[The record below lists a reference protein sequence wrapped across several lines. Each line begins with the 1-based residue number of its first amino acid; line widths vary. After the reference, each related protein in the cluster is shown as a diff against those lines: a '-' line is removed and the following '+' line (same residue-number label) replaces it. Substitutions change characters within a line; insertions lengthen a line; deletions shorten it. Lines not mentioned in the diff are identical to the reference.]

1 MIISPPFLSRPDIP
15 VYDEQCVRSVMP
27 GGVVGSGAF
36 PVSQAMVWHG
46 GLHITAPNANEP
58 VRAIA
63 DGIVIFRR
71 EGGTA
76 EYNNQPHSTGC
87 VVIRHTTEIG
97 ADPGTNGTTAVEVTY
112 YSIYQHLRKLDAALP
127 ALNQP
132 IYRKDKLGL
141 AGDIH
146 GQPNRIHLEIIA
158 GDADTQKLVGR
169 KTAELPLNKDGRS
182 NTVYGQ
188 LYVLLPAK
196 SACHA
201 TQPGNAPLPAP
212 SGDSGNTDLIIG
224 IQYEQGH
231 ATLTTYQLTGEIVG
245 SAPVETDAEY
255 QLYAEAN
262 KRHSAL
268 SPNERANSSPSGWYE
283 LLRFGRN
290 LGPDPLPAQAA
301 HWRKVVLPSH
311 PQGAW
316 VNLNAAGTYKFSD
329 ADFPHW
335 MGWKLIDDDTEDNN
349 SQCNSALIDAML
361 SPSAQPKAAPAG
373 PPSLIGPSTPPPQA
387 PETAQTTPE
396 QRAANRLQNL
406 CKPAVQ
412 EKLAKT
418 ICKFPTEW
426 AKNELRS
433 RWAWIKAKGN
443 PYMPFPLD
451 DEEFEKVVTFGEK
464 LCFWE
469 ELPQEDKDRLTF
481 THWHFHPR
489 EFIAHF
495 RKCGWLNVNEFIQ
508 LIPSHA
514 LRIGQDSRTKAK
526 GSLWEQVPPTSA
538 RKTNEIIEGHLVP
551 LNKMMRKY
559 CINTPLRQAAFFGNA
574 IQETSWLATLAEF
587 GGETYWYTP
596 WHGRGFLQLTHAGNY
611 IAYWIWRGRTIS
623 SSLKER
629 LESTQRAEQNKTPAL
644 RNKTVMNDSNFHGI
658 TQEIINW
665 RISVEA
671 HQELA
676 QSPERFLAPS
686 DSAGFYWVSLQ
697 MAKYADQSHTIER
710 VVVSTV
716 NRQGSKIY
724 YRSPS
729 FWKASAAVNLPA
741 KINST
746 YSSSLNGFDSRC
758 CVYGYAMAILTEAK
772 LPDAQ
777 GELVID
783 FPEGYTKRN
792 PL

>member
-1 MIISPPFLSRPDIP
+1 MIISPPFLSRTDTA
-15 VYDEQCVRSVMP
+15 VYDEQCVRSVMS
-27 GGVVGSGAF
+27 GGILGSGGF
-36 PVSQAMVWHG
+36 PLGQAMVWHG
-46 GLHITAPNANEP
+46 GAHITAPNANEP

-76 EYNNQPHSTGC
+76 EYDGQPHSTGC

-97 ADPGTNGTTAVEVTY
+97 ADPGTNGATAVEVTY

-169 KTAELPLNKDGRS
+169 NTAELPLNQDGRS

-188 LYVLLPAK
+188 LYVLLPAQ
-196 SACHA
+196 SVCHA
-201 TQPGNAPLPAP
+201 TQPGNSPLPIA
-212 SGDSGNTDLIIG
+212 SGDSGDADLIIG

-255 QLYAEAN
+255 RLYAEAN
-262 KRHSAL
+262 QRHAAL

-290 LGPDPLPAQAA
+290 LGPDPLPAHAE

-361 SPSAQPKAAPAG
+361 SPAAQPKTAPAG

-406 CKPAVQ
+406 CKPDVQ

-451 DEEFEKVVTFGEK
+451 DEEFEKVVTFAEK

-469 ELPQEDKDRLTF
+469 DLPQEDRDRLTF

-495 RKCGWLNVNEFIQ
+495 RKCGWLSEDELAQTFPRYFFYEKSGNKYIAHKTGNPNIYQINSTQAKE
-508 LIPSHA
+508 
-514 LRIGQDSRTKAK
+514 RIGNYR
-526 GSLWEQVPPTSA
+526 L
-538 RKTNEIIEGHLVP
+538 P
-551 LNKMMRKY
+551 LCRVMRKY
-559 CINTPLRQAAFFGNA
+559 LISNPQRITMFLAQIFLETDRWRTMEEYGYGAENKNIPMAKYYSAF
-574 IQETSWLATLAEF
+574 
-587 GGETYWYTP
+587 Y
-596 WHGRGFLQLTHAGNY
+596 GRGVMQLTWAGNY
-611 IAYWIWRGRTIS
+611 DDYGKYRSKHALPDVPNGRYND
-623 SSLKER
+623 R
-629 LESTQRAEQNKTPAL
+629 LQRINTTSTHYFADPTL
-644 RNKTVMNDSNFHGI
+644 RDKKGVIIGVSGTARVWFPRYDPSTVKNDPY
-658 TQEIINW
+658 
-665 RISVEA
+665 A
-671 HQELA
+671 A
-676 QSPERFLAPS
+676 C
-686 DSAGFYWVSLQ
+686 DSGGFYWVSRSTGNKNININRVCDRAFDGQSIGRVNVLVNGGGNGYFDRQ
-697 MAKYADQSHTIER
+697 AYSQFIFRSLSDSVEEEVAKEYVTPRGIILVD
-710 VVVSTV
+710 
-716 NRQGSKIY
+716 
-724 YRSPS
+724 
-729 FWKASAAVNLPA
+729 F
-741 KINST
+741 
-746 YSSSLNGFDSRC
+746 SR
-758 CVYGYAMAILTEAK
+758 I
-772 LPDAQ
+772 Q
-777 GELVID
+777 
-783 FPEGYTKRN
+783 
-792 PL
+792 

>member
-1 MIISPPFLSRPDIP
+1 MIISPPFLSRTDTA
-15 VYDEQCVRSVMP
+15 VYDEQCVRSVMS
-27 GGVVGSGAF
+27 GGIWGSGGF
-36 PVSQAMVWHG
+36 PLGQAMVWHG
-46 GLHITAPNANEP
+46 GAHITAPNANEP

-76 EYNNQPHSTGC
+76 EYDGQPHSTGC

-97 ADPGTNGTTAVEVTY
+97 ADPGTNGATAVEVTY

-290 LGPDPLPAQAA
+290 LGPDPLPAHAA
-301 HWRKVVLPSH
+301 HWRKVVLPGH

-335 MGWKLIDDDTEDNN
+335 IGWKLIDDDTEDNN

-361 SPSAQPKAAPAG
+361 SPAAQPKAAPAG

-406 CKPAVQ
+406 CKPDVQ

-495 RKCGWLNVNEFIQ
+495 RKCGWLSTNELRNVLGAAPTRGRERAGGLKNPLNEMLRRYGINRNP
-508 LIPSHA
+508 LRSSHFLA
-514 LRIGQDSRTKAK
+514 QVGHETGWWQYREELGNERYFRTMYEIITNVEAAEDYRSGLAQRLNLVRNSETEQQYASRRPGAVATKAQTMDN
-526 GSLWEQVPPTSA
+526 GVANNSRGGMEGDGA
-538 RKTNEIIEGHLVP
+538 RFK
-551 LNKMMRKY
+551 
-559 CINTPLRQAAFFGNA
+559 
-574 IQETSWLATLAEF
+574 
-587 GGETYWYTP
+587 
-596 WHGRGFLQLTHAGNY
+596 GRGFLQITGRRNYTSYGNY
-611 IAYWIWRGRTIS
+611 RGQNFTTDPNPILLS
-623 SSLKER
+623 S
-629 LESTQRAEQNKTPAL
+629 
-644 RNKTVMNDSNFHGI
+644 NDFNACDAS
-658 TQEIINW
+658 
-665 RISVEA
+665 
-671 HQELA
+671 
-676 QSPERFLAPS
+676 
-686 DSAGFYWVSLQ
+686 GFYW
-697 MAKYADQSHTIER
+697 ARERIDIEADAGSARRNVTRVGGLINRGNANRVPLHDNDRQSIFLTIWR
-710 VVVSTV
+710 
-716 NRQGSKIY
+716 K
-724 YRSPS
+724 
-729 FWKASAAVNLPA
+729 
-741 KINST
+741 
-746 YSSSLNGFDSRC
+746 LNDQ
-758 CVYGYAMAILTEAK
+758 V
-772 LPDAQ
+772 
-777 GELVID
+777 
-783 FPEGYTKRN
+783 
-792 PL
+792 